1 MNITDVDINEAE
13 KTLLPKDIH
22 FDDERRDFIKGLESC
37 DLLAVPGSGKTTA
50 LQAKLFCMARHLPLE
65 KGQGILVLSHTNNA
79 VNEVKK
85 KLYDEC
91 SPLFEEPHFIGTVQD
106 FVDKFLA
113 IPFYEQFYKQK
124 VHVIDGMA
132 YEQEVERYLKTSIWK
147 LTKGTQYL
155 YIKGVNFT
163 DIRIQRTKDDSLKY
177 TRGMN
182 DELSFKPVKKWI
194 REGTEQQKHEEIKA
208 DLKKMPV
215 GSDR

>member
-163 DIRIQRTKDDSLKY
+163 DIRIQRTKDDSSK
-177 TRGMN
+177 
-182 DELSFKPVKKWI
+182 
-194 REGTEQQKHEEIKA
+194 
-208 DLKKMPV
+208 
-215 GSDR
+215 